1 LGVHGQ
7 SKTPQAASGKPR
19 DVQGHPKFAARRE
32 QLKASKNP
40 QEQYLLKLIEDAIQ
54 LLRQGRTLGNSVQR
68 DQWPQEYK
76 DLEIPCLFKYNLDD
90 NYRMTYS
97 LVKVPDKPLFAWIIE
112 VMTHK
117 ESEQRFGYD

>member
-7 SKTPQAASGKPR
+7 SKTPQTTSAKPR
-19 DVQGHPKFAARRE
+19 DVQGHPKFAERRK
-32 QLKASKNP
+32 QLKASTHP
-40 QEQYLLKLIEDAIQ
+40 QDQYLLNLIEDAIN
-54 LLRQGRTLGNSVQR
+54 LLSQGRTLGNPVQR
-68 DQWPQEYK
+68 NQWPQEYK
-76 DLEIPCLFKYNLDD
+76 DLEIPCLFKYNLDA

-97 LVKVPDKPLFAWIIE
+97 LVKIPAKPLFAWIIE